1 MSSTFEDRSDAA
13 QDPADLEREAEA
25 IRADMDRTLNA
36 LERKFS
42 PEQLL
47 DRSLG
52 ILRERGPD
60 LVRTVG
66 DTVRNNPI
74 PVLLTLTGAAW
85 LIASAVRSNSTEP
98 SRLSQRLGQT
108 RLGSRLQETANTVR
122 DRASTATQTVRER
135 AYSAT
140 ESTRNR
146 ASQTWRT
153 ARDATRERARQTQAQ
168 VENFVQE
175 QPLLVGA
182 IAVAV
187 GAAIGAALPTTAYEN
202 RTLGDLRDRTIEKAR
217 QVGQDQYQNLRA
229 SLSSGGNGSTQN
241 RSQQSPQTQPQTGGT
256 MGGA

>member
-1 MSSTFEDRSDAA
+1 MSSTFDDRNDTT
-13 QDPADLEREAEA
+13 QDPANLEREAEA
-25 IRADMDRTLNA
+25 IRADMDQTLSA

-66 DTVRNNPI
+66 DTVKKNPI

-85 LIASAVRSNSTEP
+85 LIASAMRSNSSEP
-98 SRLSQRLGQT
+98 SRLTQRLGQT
-108 RLGSRLQETANTVR
+108 RLGSKLQETANTVR
-122 DRASTATQTVRER
+122 DRAASATQNVRER

-140 ESTRNR
+140 EATRDR
-146 ASQTWRT
+146 ATQTLRS
-153 ARDATRERARQTQAQ
+153 ASAVTRERARQTQAQ

-175 QPLLVGA
+175 QPLVVGA

-187 GAAIGAALPTTAYEN
+187 GAAIGAALPTTEYEN
-202 RTLGDLRDRTIEKAR
+202 RTLGSLRDRTIEKAR
-217 QVGQDQYQNLRA
+217 QVGQEQYQNLRA
-229 SLSSGGNGSTQN
+229 SLGSGRNGN
-241 RSQQSPQTQPQTGGT
+241 SQSASQSQPQTGGT
-256 MGGA
+256 VGGA

>member
-1 MSSTFEDRSDAA
+1 MSSTIDDRNDSA

-25 IRADMDRTLNA
+25 IRADMDRTLSA

-42 PEQLL
+42 PEQML

-52 ILRERGPD
+52 MLRERGPD

-66 DTVRNNPI
+66 DTVKKNPI

-85 LIASAVRSNSTEP
+85 LIASAMRSDSSGP
-98 SRLSQRLGQT
+98 SRIRQRLGNT
-108 RLGSRLQETANTVR
+108 RLGSKLQETASTVR
-122 DRASTATQTVRER
+122 DRAASATQTVRDR

-146 ASQTWRT
+146 ASESWRT
-153 ARDATRERARQTQAQ
+153 ARDATRERARQAQAQ
-168 VENFVQE
+168 VQNFVQE
-175 QPLLVGA
+175 QPLVVGA

-187 GAAIGAALPTTAYEN
+187 GAAIGAALPTTEYEN
-202 RTLGDLRDRTIEKAR
+202 RTLGDLRDRTVEKAR
-217 QVGQDQYQNLRA
+217 QVGQEQYQSLRA
-229 SLSSGGNGSTQN
+229 SLSSGKGGDGQRSPTQA
-241 RSQQSPQTQPQTGGT
+241 QPQTGGT

>member
-1 MSSTFEDRSDAA
+1 MSSTHEDRDDSA

-25 IRADMDRTLNA
+25 IRADMDRTLSA

-52 ILRERGPD
+52 YLRERGPD
-60 LVRTVG
+60 VVRTVG
-66 DTVRNNPI
+66 DTVKRNPI

-85 LIASAVRSNSTEP
+85 LIASAVRSSSSG
-98 SRLSQRLGQT
+98 SRFSEKLGQT
-108 RLGSRLQETANTVR
+108 RLGSKLQDTANTVKE
-122 DRASTATQTVRER
+122 RASSATESIRER
-135 AYSAT
+135 AYTAKEAT
-140 ESTRNR
+140 VNR

-168 VENFVQE
+168 IENFVQE
-175 QPLLVGA
+175 QPLVVGA

-187 GAAIGAALPTTAYEN
+187 GAAIGAAIPTTDYEN
-202 RTLGDLRDRTIEKAR
+202 RTLGDLRDRTVAKAR
-217 QVGQDQYQNLRA
+217 QVGQEQYQNLRA
-229 SLSSGGNGSTQN
+229 SLSAGRDGSGQSAGSRAQA
-241 RSQQSPQTQPQTGGT
+241 QTGGT

>member
-1 MSSTFEDRSDAA
+1 MSSTFDDRNDTA

-25 IRADMDRTLNA
+25 LRADMDRTLSA

-52 ILRERGPD
+52 VLRERGPD
-60 LVRTVG
+60 LIRNVG
-66 DTVRNNPI
+66 DTVKKNPI

-85 LIASAVRSNSTEP
+85 LIASALRSSSGES
-98 SRLSQRLGQT
+98 SRLSERLGQT
-108 RLGSRLQETANTVR
+108 RLGSKLQETASTVR
-122 DRASTATQTVRER
+122 DRAASATQTVRER

-140 ESTRNR
+140 EATRNR
-146 ASQTWRT
+146 ASQTWRNASAT
-153 ARDATRERARQTQAQ
+153 TRERARQTQAQ

-175 QPLLVGA
+175 QPLVVGA

-187 GAAIGAALPTTAYEN
+187 GAAIGAALPTTEYEN

-217 QVGQDQYQNLRA
+217 QVGQEQYQSLRA
-229 SLSSGGNGSTQN
+229 SLSSGRDGKSASTSRAQP
-241 RSQQSPQTQPQTGGT
+241 RSGGT
-256 MGGA
+256 MGTA